1 MAHEIWNS
9 HCIQSQETEPWRL
22 VYSLLYLFYLVWNSS
37 LWDGAAHTK
46 GGSSPVTI
54 NHKSISSQINT
65 QALHFKAISFH
76 PCSHRLK
83 AISWC
88 EIYPIQLQNFPQSLI
103 VLFQTLS
110 SESLQRLRSSLNWK
124 PQGIKSQLCVSST
137 LWQSKYFHSNW
148 GETWQSKERWD
159 QSKTKPQVR
168 KHQGLHLH
176 VWQLI

>member
-1 MAHEIWNS
+1 MTSHHPSCLPKSLFPSNTAMCVLRLPFCIGYFSHFLTEMHNRMPLQEGKVCFDSKIMAGMAWHTRYETVIASKVRKQSHEDWCTVCFIF
-9 HCIQSQETEPWRL
+9 
-22 VYSLLYLFYLVWNSS
+22 FYLVWNSS

-83 AISWC
+83 AVSWC

-110 SESLQRLRSSLNWK
+110 SESLQRLR
-124 PQGIKSQLCVSST
+124 
-137 LWQSKYFHSNW
+137 
-148 GETWQSKERWD
+148 
-159 QSKTKPQVR
+159 
-168 KHQGLHLH
+168 
-176 VWQLI
+176 